1 MKFISNETDDKEQIY
16 KGRNYK
22 GALTNRLSS
31 IYSRTYRD
39 KPIGILNTNS
49 STHSLT
55 DIKSINNSSRRLSHS
70 FYHKRNNS
78 SNYDFTKRSKTLT
91 INTFISTSETDN
103 KQQDTLDNFSYN
115 KNLLR
120 KVYKKQLSQ
129 ISENPTIN
137 YYNKIK
143 EKEKNELTINSYNY
157 INNNVNNIYKDNSI
171 IINNISEKR
180 RSRNS
185 FFVSNT
191 EINKKMKF
199 RIFSGKNLR
208 NRNNLLKTI
217 PNNLNENYPSDC
229 PMEIKQFRLRELC
242 KNLIEKNKLKQI
254 EIQKKKLNF
263 VSKFN
268 VINENIDKLDT
279 IKNQLITNY
288 IINIKDEI
296 KKNLK
301 NYIKKEEKL
310 DLMKIKK
317 DILISE
323 KTKKI
328 ENLVL
333 KFIEKSKKKI
343 KKIMK
348 NIILYNYA
356 CNLSEIYFTLNLFPK
371 ALRIKLEI
379 DSQTNFIDNFSL
391 NHQRR
396 RSSIQM
402 DDISKLSTI
411 FFELKPTKKNSENT
425 IIRISKKSIKY
436 VNEFMILDFYNL
448 TSKTYEIVNKEIIN
462 NNNDINIRKVLFIP
476 KQQKKSVFGKSIRSS
491 KIKFEFL
498 YNKLNTENTS
508 PKMNKNNFDKPLF
521 SKIFYKRNHF
531 KQKIKQLIKPKIK
544 NKIKNKMPAT
554 KRSVIADMKK
564 NNIFLYTDDLIN
576 NKEHTLIRTLE
587 IKTVLESK
595 LKDELEKLIY
605 SIKDSNYILFR
616 QIFEQYTIS
625 PNTQDKKGNS
635 LLSLAVQ
642 SNCFKIVNFL
652 LNSGANPNISNVKIF
667 FF

>member
-1 MKFISNETDDKEQIY
+1 M
-16 KGRNYK
+16 
-22 GALTNRLSS
+22 
-31 IYSRTYRD
+31 
-39 KPIGILNTNS
+39 
-49 STHSLT
+49 
-55 DIKSINNSSRRLSHS
+55 
-70 FYHKRNNS
+70 
-78 SNYDFTKRSKTLT
+78 
-91 INTFISTSETDN
+91 
-103 KQQDTLDNFSYN
+103 
-115 KNLLR
+115 
-120 KVYKKQLSQ
+120 
-129 ISENPTIN
+129 
-137 YYNKIK
+137 
-143 EKEKNELTINSYNY
+143 
-157 INNNVNNIYKDNSI
+157 
-171 IINNISEKR
+171 
-180 RSRNS
+180 
-185 FFVSNT
+185 
-191 EINKKMKF
+191 
-199 RIFSGKNLR
+199 
-208 NRNNLLKTI
+208 
-217 PNNLNENYPSDC
+217 
-229 PMEIKQFRLRELC
+229 
-242 KNLIEKNKLKQI
+242 
-254 EIQKKKLNF
+254 
-263 VSKFN
+263 
-268 VINENIDKLDT
+268 
-279 IKNQLITNY
+279 ITNY

-462 NNNDINIRKVLFIP
+462 NNNDFNIRKVLFIP

-652 LNSGANPNISNVKIF
+652 LNSGANPNISNV
-667 FF
+667 